1 MNKDRVDLSAQRLI
15 KDEYVYDEEPLFFA
29 PALADTPVTSGTQS
43 ARRVLCTADA
53 TPFVLPPGAVITG
66 VRVVPFPPKFNPLYL
81 GHLTDAERTAVE
93 NKNPQITFTR
103 NTDTATFA
111 AGGGRDNPIKIF
123 APTEPNGGPDTMG
136 TVTDRFVVGLTQ
148 SVIGAAT
155 HYEVYGEGA
164 IITNTVGGETD
175 ALGMVRA
182 ATTIYPHGNNAA
194 LSDAVINAPCVLVGV
209 FANTDN
215 SKLAADVALV
225 VRYRVSRTSFST
237 TIFPPYMGNE
247 APVPT

>member
-1 MNKDRVDLSAQRLI
+1 MNKDRVDVSAQRLI

-29 PALADTPVTSGTQS
+29 PALAGTPVMSGTAS

-66 VRVVPFPPKFNPLYL
+66 VRVVPFPAKFNPLYL
-81 GHLTDAERTAVE
+81 GDLTAPERAAVE
-93 NKNPQITFTR
+93 NKNPKITFTR

-111 AGGGRDNPIKIF
+111 AGGDNPIKIF
-123 APTEPNGGPDTMG
+123 APTEHAGAPDTMG

-164 IITNTVGGETD
+164 IITNIIGATETD
-175 ALGMVRA
+175 DLGMVRA
-182 ATTIYPHGNNAA
+182 PTAIYPHGNNAA